1 MVKANLRYAGA
12 SDTGRVRRNNEDA
25 LYADTER
32 GFFLVVDGIG
42 GQAAGE
48 QAAAIAVQRIRAR
61 MERQTGATEQ
71 RIREAIAVANN
82 EILEAA
88 NSRKDW
94 EGMACVL
101 TLAVVE
107 NGSAVIGHVG
117 DSRLYQIRRGE
128 IRKITHD
135 HSPVG
140 EREDSGELSEA
151 AAMRHPRRNE
161 IFRDVGSG
169 RRAPDDPDFI
179 ELIRVPFEEDSALV
193 LCSDGLSDQ
202 VDSKAIRVI
211 VERNAGNPQAAVR
224 ELIDAAN
231 NAGGK
236 DNVTALVVEG
246 PQFASS
252 ARASGAP
259 LTRAR
264 KPIPSWALAAAI
276 GIAALCC
283 AAYAFFV
290 FHRPTPVV
298 ERTPSVVQAGPG
310 TQYSSIVAALAQA
323 RAGDTVE
330 VAAGEYREQIA
341 LKSDV
346 ALRSAVP
353 GGAILRAAPMSS
365 SPAITA
371 QNVTKARVTGF
382 RILADPQAPLSAGIL
397 LADSVVEID
406 DVEIAGAETGIE
418 VRGSASPVL
427 RANSIQDCGTG
438 VLIVGLS
445 QPWISHN
452 AIRRSKRAGIAA
464 LDGARPWLSENI
476 FEKSALELP
485 AEIKMDEVRARN
497 TFVGAGPQVR
507 GGKKQ

>member
-1 MVKANLRYAGA
+1 MVRAKLRYAGA

-25 LYADTER
+25 FCADTER

-82 EILEAA
+82 EIFEAA
-88 NSRKDW
+88 NSHKDW

-101 TLAVVE
+101 TLAAVE

-117 DSRLYQIRRGE
+117 DSRLYQIRGGE
-128 IRKITHD
+128 MRKITHD

-140 EREDSGELSEA
+140 EREDNGELSEA
-151 AAMRHPRRNE
+151 EAMRHPRRNE
-161 IFRDVGSG
+161 IFRDVGSA

-179 ELIRVPFEEDSALV
+179 EVIRVPFEEDSALV

-202 VDSKAIRVI
+202 VDSKTIRLI
-211 VERNAGNPQAAVR
+211 VERNPGNPETAVQ

-231 NAGGK
+231 RAGGK
-236 DNVTALVVEG
+236 DNVTVLVVQG
-246 PQFASS
+246 PRFES
-252 ARASGAP
+252 APQPQRTAP
-259 LTRAR
+259 AQGPRRVPWLGL
-264 KPIPSWALAAAI
+264 ALAAF
-276 GIAALCC
+276 GIASALW
-283 AAYAFFV
+283 AAYVLFV
-290 FHRPTPVV
+290 RPAPIV
-298 ERTPSVVQAGPG
+298 ERPPSVLQAGAG
-310 TQYSSIVAALAQA
+310 TGYASIAAAVAQA

-330 VAAGEYREQIA
+330 VAAGEYREQIT
-341 LKSDV
+341 LKSGV

-353 GGAILRAAPMSS
+353 GGAILRAAPMSAN
-365 SPAITA
+365 PVITA
-371 QNVTKARVTGF
+371 QGVTKARVNGF

-397 LADSVVEID
+397 LGDSGVEVD

-418 VRGSASPVL
+418 IRGSASPVL
-427 RANSIQDCGTG
+427 RANSIRDCVTG
-438 VLIVGLS
+438 VLIVGAS

-452 AIRRSKRAGIAA
+452 TIRRSKRAGIAA
-464 LDGARPWLSENI
+464 LDGARPWLSENV

-485 AEIKMDEVRARN
+485 AEIQMGEVRARN
-497 TFVGAGPQVR
+497 TFIGPAPQVR
-507 GGKKQ
+507 GGQKQ

>member
-1 MVKANLRYAGA
+1 MVRARLRYAGA

-25 LYADTER
+25 FFADVER

-82 EILEAA
+82 EIFEAA

-101 TLAVVE
+101 TLAAVE

-151 AAMRHPRRNE
+151 EAMRHPRRNE
-161 IFRDVGSG
+161 IFRDVGSA

-179 ELIRVPFEEDSALV
+179 EVIRAPFEEDSALV
-193 LCSDGLSDQ
+193 LCSDGLSDL
-202 VDSKAIRVI
+202 VDSKTIRLI
-211 VERNAGNPQAAVR
+211 VERNAGNPEAAVK

-231 NAGGK
+231 RAGGK
-236 DNVTALVVEG
+236 DNVTALVVAG
-246 PQFASS
+246 PQFESTPQP
-252 ARASGAP
+252 RRKAP
-259 LTRAR
+259 LQEPKGVAWL
-264 KPIPSWALAAAI
+264 SLALAAL
-276 GIAALCC
+276 GIAGALW
-283 AAYAFFV
+283 AAYVLFV
-290 FHRPTPVV
+290 RPVPIV
-298 ERTPSVVQAGPG
+298 ERPPSVVQAGAG
-310 TQYSSIVAALAQA
+310 AAYSSIGAAVAQA

-341 LKSDV
+341 LKSGV

-365 SPAITA
+365 GPVITA
-371 QNVTKARVTGF
+371 QGVAKARVSGF
-382 RILADPQAPLSAGIL
+382 RILADPQAPLSAGVL
-397 LADSVVEID
+397 LGDSGVEID
-406 DVEIAGAETGIE
+406 DVEIVGAETGIE
-418 VRGSASPVL
+418 IRGSASPVL
-427 RANSIQDCGTG
+427 RANSIRDCGTG
-438 VLIVGLS
+438 VLIAGAS

-452 AIRRSKRAGIAA
+452 TIRRSKRAGIVA
-464 LDGARPWLSENI
+464 LDGARPWLSENV

-485 AEIKMDEVRARN
+485 PEVQMDEVRARN
-497 TFVGAGPQVR
+497 TFIGPAPLVR